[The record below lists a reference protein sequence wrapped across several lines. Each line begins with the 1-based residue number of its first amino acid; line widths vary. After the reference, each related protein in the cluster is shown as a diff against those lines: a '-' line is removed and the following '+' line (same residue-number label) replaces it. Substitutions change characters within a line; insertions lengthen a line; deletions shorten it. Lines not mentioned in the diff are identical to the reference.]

1 MANINKIV
9 LPNGNEYNIEVETR
23 NINGVIPYEKGGTN
37 ANSLK
42 NAKENLGI
50 KDNIIQ
56 VYPIEGAVQLSQ
68 NWLSKTSLGDALT
81 PEKGVIYILLQGTN
95 NNNYLVNTQFRWNGS
110 SYVKISTSQ
119 SAEIQS
125 ISNLDIQRICN
136 I

>member
-50 KDNIIQ
+50 KDNII
-56 VYPIEGAVQLSQ
+56 
-68 NWLSKTSLGDALT
+68 
-81 PEKGVIYILLQGTN
+81 
-95 NNNYLVNTQFRWNGS
+95 
-110 SYVKISTSQ
+110 
-119 SAEIQS
+119 
-125 ISNLDIQRICN
+125 
-136 I
+136 